1 MEFFEGLGMYPHH
14 ALVDLSDKL
23 HEKVIE
29 SIGTLALSVV
39 DGVTNIG
46 SRNNAADDLSA
57 VLPHELIKIS
67 TAAYGKHV
75 VDVHIQQ
82 LRQCSSWSDEAIAEI
97 ENQYRQLLNVYRTE
111 PVLKSVLDI

>member
-1 MEFFEGLGMYPHH
+1 MYPRH

-29 SIGTLALSVV
+29 SIGTLTLSVV
-39 DGVTNIG
+39 DGVTNID
-46 SRNNAADDLSA
+46 SRNNAADNLSA
-57 VLPHELIKIS
+57 VLLHELIKIS

-82 LRQCSSWSDEAIAEI
+82 LPTFCHASKNTVSTRTFHALDSHEKQQIA
-97 ENQYRQLLNVYRTE
+97 RTD
-111 PVLKSVLDI
+111 V